1 MATFHFHK
9 YHGTGNDFVIIDD
22 RQQLFPDTD
31 VALIEAMCKRRFGVG
46 ADGLMLLRNAEGYD
60 FRMVYFNSDG
70 RQSSMC
76 GNGGRCIVQFAHAL
90 GIVGSS
96 TSFIAIDGP
105 HEAKVLPDGQ
115 ISLKMVDVAEC
126 NTVGTDHVL
135 DTGSP
140 HFVRFVASTEKV
152 DVFKEGRAVRRS
164 EPFTKE
170 GINVNFVQVVDD
182 NEVNIRTYERGVE
195 DETFSCGTG
204 VTAAAIAFAQN
215 THPDLSTPIKLNT
228 LGGPLQVS
236 LQQQGGSF
244 NNIWLTGPAVKVFVG
259 EWVV

>member
-1 MATFHFHK
+1 MATFHFQK

-22 RQQLFPDTD
+22 RQELFPESD
-31 VALIEAMCKRRFGVG
+31 VALIEAICKRRFGVG

-70 RQSSMC
+70 RESTMC
-76 GNGGRCIVQFAHAL
+76 GNGGRCIVQFAHEM
-90 GIVGSS
+90 GIIGES

-105 HEAKVLPDGQ
+105 HDARVLPDGR
-115 ISLKMVDVAEC
+115 ISLKMVDVKGC
-126 NTVGTDHVL
+126 KTVGTDHVL

-140 HFVRFVASTEKV
+140 HYVRFVSSTERV

-164 EPFTKE
+164 EPFAAE

-195 DETFSCGTG
+195 DETYSCGTG
-204 VTAAAIAFAQN
+204 VTAAAIAFVQN
-215 THPDLSTPIKLNT
+215 NHPDMDTPIKLNT
-228 LGGPLQVS
+228 LGGELFVS
-236 LQQQGGSF
+236 LQEHKGAF
-244 NNIWLTGPAVKVFVG
+244 NDIWLTGPAVKVFEG
-259 EWVV
+259 EV